1 MPDERLR
8 ELLRVAGEL
17 RSAMAAGEGV
27 DSVGVQSLVVEWET
41 LLDEFAGGDAA
52 IKDRMHQALH
62 ADTLLQR
69 RWALDSSLMEFV
81 QRARNVGRNGS
92 TLHGRA

>member
-1 MPDERLR
+1 MPDDRLR
-8 ELLRVAGEL
+8 ELLRVSGEL
-17 RSAMAAGEGV
+17 RSAMAAGESV
-27 DSVGVQSLVVEWET
+27 DSVGVQSLVLGWEA
-41 LLDEFAGGDAA
+41 LLDEFSGGDAA

-81 QRARNVGRNGS
+81 QRARNVGRDGS
-92 TLHGRA
+92 TVHARA